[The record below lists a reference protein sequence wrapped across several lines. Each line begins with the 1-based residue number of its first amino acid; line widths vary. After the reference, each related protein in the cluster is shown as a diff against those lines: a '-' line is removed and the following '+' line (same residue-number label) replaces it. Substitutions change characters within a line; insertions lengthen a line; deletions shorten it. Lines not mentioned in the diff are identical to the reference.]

1 MADTKTASTN
11 NVATNK
17 AAFHGA
23 STNSAAT
30 NGPAAT
36 NAASTHTTAT
46 NLMAKVVEN
55 PHVAN
60 FWQRTS
66 ALEHIGIILAF
77 AVVAHMVVKLLRHA
91 SEWLINRR
99 EEQKKSRFGLGFVQ
113 QPKFV
118 TLTRLI
124 VSGVTFGIYF
134 LAIGLILILGF
145 HLSDKVL
152 TTYLSSAAVVGLAV
166 SFGLQGLIQDVVTGV
181 TLILSNTMDV
191 GDRVDLSGVIGR
203 VERIG
208 LRYTK
213 LVTFYNQQIL
223 IPNRNITNITR
234 FPHGGILAY
243 ADVQIPARADQ
254 QKALDAI
261 RSVANGMRA
270 QFNAIVLSDP
280 EFGNVEKTPGDWNYV
295 RVQFHIWPGQN
306 NLIETNFR
314 QQMVAAMK
322 ACDPNYADWQV
333 VVTYRA
339 MTGGD
344 KG

>member
-1 MADTKTASTN
+1 MAGTNTTTSTNNASTN
-11 NVATNK
+11 RPAS
-17 AAFHGA
+17 HG
-23 STNSAAT
+23 AAT
-30 NGPAAT
+30 NNAAT
-36 NAASTHTTAT
+36 NRPATT
-46 NLMAKVVEN
+46 NLITKVVEN

-60 FWQRTS
+60 LWQRTS
-66 ALEHIGIILAF
+66 PLEHVGIILAF
-77 AVVAHMVVKLLRHA
+77 AVLAPLAVKLLRHL
-91 SEWLINRR
+91 SEWLIQKR
-99 EEQKKSRFGLGFVQ
+99 EQKKRRFSFDFAQ

-134 LAIGLILILGF
+134 LAIGLVLLVGF
-145 HLSDKVL
+145 HLSDKVV

-203 VERIG
+203 VDRIG

-213 LVTFYNQQIL
+213 LITFYNQEIL
-223 IPNRNITNITR
+223 VPNRNVTTIVR

-243 ADVQIPARADQ
+243 ADIQIPADADQ
-254 QKALDAI
+254 QKAVDLI
-261 RSVANGMRA
+261 QSVAKGMHA
-270 QFNAIVLSDP
+270 QFKAIILSEP
-280 EFGNVEKTPGDWNYV
+280 EFGDVQHTPGDWSFL
-295 RVQFHIWPGQN
+295 RIQFHLWPGQN

-314 QQMVAAMK
+314 SQMVAAMK
-322 ACDPNYADWQV
+322 TCDPAYADWQV

-339 MTGGD
+339 MTAAD
-344 KG
+344 KT

>member
-1 MADTKTASTN
+1 MADTNTTSTN
-11 NVATNK
+11 GVPTNN
-17 AAFHGA
+17 ASVHNA

-30 NGPAAT
+30 T
-36 NAASTHTTAT
+36 NASTHSATT

-60 FWQRTS
+60 LWQRTS
-66 ALEHIGIILAF
+66 ALEHVGIILGF
-77 AVVAHMVVKLLRHA
+77 AVAAHLVVKLIRHL
-91 SEWLINRR
+91 SEWLLT
-99 EEQKKSRFGLGFVQ
+99 KKQEKKRRFGLGFVQ

-124 VSGVTFGIYF
+124 VSGVTFAIYF
-134 LAIGLILILGF
+134 LAIGLVLILGF

-191 GDRVDLSGVIGR
+191 GDRVELSGVIGR

-213 LVTFYNQQIL
+213 LTTFFNQEIL
-223 IPNRNITNITR
+223 VPNREIKNITR

-243 ADVQIPARADQ
+243 ADVQIPAKADQ
-254 QKALDAI
+254 QKAVDTI

-270 QFNAIVLSDP
+270 QFSAIILSDP
-280 EFGNVEKTPGDWNYV
+280 EFGNVEKTPGDWNYL

-306 NLIETNFR
+306 SLIETNFR
-314 QQMVAAMK
+314 QQMVVAMK
-322 ACDPNYADWQV
+322 ACDPDYAEWQV
-333 VVTYRA
+333 TVTYRA
-339 MTGGD
+339 MTGADGR
-344 KG
+344 